1 MAKIDYWQEF
11 LDSIERGKKGY
22 NKGIPI
28 GLPKFSNKITN
39 VQQRKYITIGGSTG
53 SGKTAFVD
61 NQFVL
66 EPFEY
71 LESNVTPFSLEV
83 IYYCLEI
90 PVVEKITKLVAAKIA
105 RDYGIVVS
113 SAVITSER
121 NNDIPPEIEDII
133 HSYKDYFKKILNK
146 VIHFRGSLT
155 PNYLYKDIMGYA
167 EARGQIIRDN
177 KGIIVNYIPHNP
189 QLITQIIIDHSNLI
203 TPNEEDKN
211 SKKTAIDR
219 ASQMLVF
226 FRNMFNFSPIVVSQY
241 NRGIEGMDRKKQESQ
256 EPQLSDFKETG
267 STQEDANLVLGL
279 FYPYKFGIDTHRGYP
294 VSKLGNN
301 YRSLHILKNRNGED
315 NIALGLRFDGKTGRF
330 SELPTMKDI
339 KANPEALNKILKEI
353 NDDKTRKF

>member
-1 MAKIDYWQEF
+1 MAKVDYWQQF
-11 LDSIERGKKGY
+11 IDSIEKGKQGL

-39 VQQRKYITIGGSTG
+39 VQRRKYITIGGSTG

-66 EPFEY
+66 EPFDY
-71 LESNVTPFSLEV
+71 LESNNSPFSLEV

-90 PVVEKITKLVAAKIA
+90 PVVDKITKLVAAKIA
-105 RDYGIVVS
+105 RDYGIKVDEK
-113 SAVITSER
+113 IIHSEG
-121 NNDIPPEIEDII
+121 NYDIPPDVEAII
-133 HSYKDYFKKILNK
+133 KDYKEYFSKLLNK
-146 VIHFRGSLT
+146 VIFFRGSLT
-155 PNYLYKDIMGYA
+155 PNFLYKDIMGYV
-167 EARGQIIRDN
+167 ESRGQIIRDN
-177 KGIIVNYIPHNP
+177 KGIIVNYIPKNP
-189 QLITQIIIDHSNLI
+189 QLITEIIIDHSNLI

-211 SKKTAIDR
+211 SKKIAIDR
-219 ASQMLVF
+219 TSQMLVF
-226 FRNMFNFSPIVVSQY
+226 FRNMFNHSPIVISQY
-241 NRGIEGMDRKKQESQ
+241 NRAIEGMDRKKQESQ

-279 FYPYKFGIDTHRGYP
+279 FYPYKFGLDTHRGYP

-339 KANPEALNKILKEI
+339 KENPEALNKILKEI